1 MAQYYTD
8 FSEYTTGQHPAGW
21 TQRRDEATSWSVEAD
36 AGATGGK
43 VLRFPGKAANTQ
55 SILTWDAIDSDSGR
69 ADVEILI
76 RYRYGGTSASLYAW
90 ARDASTS
97 SAATGYRC
105 GDSYTG
111 TTIGIIGKYV
121 SGSYTNIYTAG
132 AGAINATNTWA
143 YIRAQISGNS
153 LRVRV
158 WKAGDPEPD
167 TWRGTGTD
175 NSLSTGRV
183 GIMIFNT
190 ASVDIDWIGI
200 GTGGDPA
207 PDSPV
212 DPGGDDLAATG
223 LDILSAVGA
232 PSLSQRHGL
241 VALGID
247 AGCDVGLP
255 SLSQAHGL
263 AALGIDI
270 DGDLGLPGVGQGHAL
285 SATGLSVTSDLGV
298 PWIGQH
304 HAFSAWG
311 LDVAADLGSP
321 AVAQEHGLAAVGLDL
336 PSLLGLP
343 ALSTEGTD
351 ALQAR
356 GLSIQGEVGQPA
368 VGQEHQLSALGIASD
383 ILVGRPAI
391 GQVGS
396 LAAIGLD
403 VRPDVG
409 LPTLAEDAYALTA
422 VGLDVA
428 TDAGVPVMGQKY
440 HLQAMGVDVTVYV
453 GLTGLDIGLPPRVI
467 VAHQYS
473 RTLTAIRSDRT
484 LTAIRG
490 DRTTIAR
497 L

>member
-69 ADVEILI
+69 ANVEFLI
-76 RYRYGGTSASLYAW
+76 RFRYGGTAASLYAW

-97 SAATGYRC
+97 SAATGYRM

-121 SGSYTNIYTAG
+121 SGSYSNIYTAG
-132 AGAINATNTWA
+132 GGAINATNTWA

-158 WKAGDPEPD
+158 WRDGNAEPN
-167 TWRGTGTD
+167 TWSGTGTD

-190 ASVDIDWIGI
+190 APVDIDWIGI

-207 PDSPV
+207 PTEPV
-212 DPGGDDLAATG
+212 DPGGDDLAASG
-223 LDILSAVGA
+223 LDILSAVGT
-232 PSLSQRHGL
+232 PSLSQLHGL

-270 DGDLGLPGVGQGHAL
+270 DADLGLPGVGQGHAL
-285 SATGLSVTSDLGV
+285 TATGLSVAADVGA
-298 PWIGQH
+298 PEIGQH
-304 HAFSAWG
+304 HALSAWG

-321 AVAQEHGLAAVGLDL
+321 TVAQEHGLAAVGLQL
-336 PSLLGLP
+336 SSLLGLP

-391 GQVGS
+391 GEVGS
-396 LAAIGLD
+396 LSAIGLD
-403 VRPDVG
+403 AVPDVG
-409 LPTLAEDAYALTA
+409 LPTLAEDAFALTA
-422 VGLDVA
+422 VGLDIAADV
-428 TDAGVPVMGQKY
+428 GVPVMGHEY
-440 HLQAMGVDVTVYV
+440 RLQAMGVDVTVYV
-453 GLTGLDIGLPPRVI
+453 GLPGLDVALPPRII
-467 VAHQYS
+467 VAQQYS
-473 RTLTAIRSDRT
+473 RTLTAIRRDR
-484 LTAIRG
+484 I
-490 DRTTIAR
+490 TIAR